1 MLKQTIKML
10 CLLSALT
17 LNAAN
22 IWGQAQSSSADLT
35 GTVLSS
41 SKSSLPGVTVTA
53 LNLSTGLVRAVTT
66 DATGN
71 YRISLL
77 PPGRYEV
84 KVEARG
90 FNTHVKRGIILTV
103 GQTAVINFEMALG
116 AIKEAEVVET
126 DAPVIE
132 TERTHQASTIT
143 LRSILNFPINGRK
156 FLDFAKLT
164 PGVVEES
171 PAVMDVQT
179 PAMTTSGLSFSGLN
193 GRGNSVLID
202 GVDNNDIA
210 TNGVRPTISQEAV
223 SEFQINRNGYNA
235 EFGRATGGVINL
247 VSKSGENQF
256 HGNIYN
262 YFRHERLD
270 ARNTFATGELKDP
283 PYKRNQPGF
292 TFGGPFVKDKSFFFA
307 AYEGLIR
314 RESAITSILMDPNI
328 LQPTVEQQDLINTL
342 IGSRS
347 PLFVNLGVGLRTLLT
362 TSPNFQIP
370 AALKPLLPFGF
381 TPLNRSTYNLLA
393 GSTGAFPID
402 QTASTGSFR
411 VDHAFSERD
420 FLFFRYGLTN
430 DSQHNVGIGGQM
442 APSTGFDIASRDHT
456 FVLGETHIFN
466 KGSTTNEFR
475 LQVFRNIF
483 NANTVDPF
491 GPRMRVAGIGNFGR
505 EFFSPSDRTQRN
517 VQFVD
522 NFSLARGRHN
532 VKIGVDYSRY
542 KINTMTAAF
551 LGGII
556 DFAHLYEVH
565 LDTLLGRTSE
575 YQLLKKALALPVE
588 QGGLGRPDLI
598 PVMEVLPLTTVQQMN
613 FGFARAINQ
622 GFGDPNDELT
632 GQNLGLYWQDGVK
645 AMPNL
650 YLSFGL
656 RYEYQL
662 QPKGIPR
669 DGNNFGPRF
678 GFAYDPS
685 KKGRT
690 VIRGGGGLYYQ
701 YISTS
706 ASFASR
712 VLGGGQVTSML
723 VSPDASLTPA
733 YGNSKCAGPAAA
745 GYPPSFCFYQN
756 LAARGLLNFPM
767 TASIPE
773 SAYSDLL
780 GVTRHT
786 STNMLLMRLAGD
798 AENPY
803 SIQGNLGI
811 DHQFGR
817 DWNLSI
823 NYLVNHGV
831 NLIRTRQ
838 VNAIPDPERLDAMG
852 RPMLSE
858 RVNPSRLADFVLEPA
873 GNSIYHGLNVEL
885 NKRFSRFYQIIG
897 SYSFGKTISDTS
909 DYVFEQGPQDPTN
922 AVADRGLSSFD
933 VRHRLSVGALV
944 ESPFRGG
951 NGGRGNAWYERVLA
965 DFYFSPIFAVRS
977 GFPFDIQTGID
988 VNMDSN
994 VNDRPFA
1001 VGRNTGI
1008 GPGYFTV
1015 DMRLGRRFRFN
1026 HDGRR
1031 SFEVIFDAFNLFN
1044 RVNFK
1049 EVNANTYGALYLDQL
1064 GITDFRM
1071 RGSADLP
1078 PSSFGGFISAYDP
1091 RIIQIA
1097 VKFNF

>member
-10 CLLSALT
+10 CLISALS

-35 GTVLSS
+35 GTVLSP
-41 SKSSLPGVTVTA
+41 SKSPLPGVTVTA
-53 LNLSTGLVRAVTT
+53 LNLYTGLARAVTT
-66 DATGN
+66 DAAGN
-71 YRISLL
+71 YRIPLL

-84 KVEARG
+84 KIAATG
-90 FNTHVKRGIILTV
+90 FNSQVKRGITLTV
-103 GQTAVINFEMALG
+103 GQTAVVNFEMAVG
-116 AIKEAEVVET
+116 VIKEAEVIET

-143 LRSILNFPINGRK
+143 QRAILNFPINGRK
-156 FLDFAKLT
+156 FLDFARLT
-164 PGVVEES
+164 PGVIEEV
-171 PAVMDVQT
+171 PAVTVVQT

-193 GRGNSVLID
+193 ARGNSVLID

-235 EFGRATGGVINL
+235 EFGRAIGGVINL
-247 VSKSGENQF
+247 VTKSGDNQF
-256 HGNIYN
+256 HGNVYN

-270 ARNTFATGELKDP
+270 ARNTFAMGQLKDP

-314 RESAITSILMDPNI
+314 RESAVTTILTDPSI

-342 IGSRS
+342 IGSGS
-347 PLFVNLGVGLRTLLT
+347 PLFVNLGAGLRTLLT
-362 TSPNFQIP
+362 TSPDFQLPP
-370 AALKPLLPFGF
+370 ALQGLLPFDF
-381 TPLNRSTYNLLA
+381 TPLHRTTYDLLA
-393 GSTGAFPID
+393 GSTGVFPID

-430 DSQHNVGIGGQM
+430 DSQHNVGIGGQL

-475 LQVFRNIF
+475 LQVLRNIF

-491 GPRMRVAGIGNFGR
+491 GPRLRVAGIGNFGR
-505 EFFSPSDRTQRN
+505 EFFSPSDRTQKN

-532 VKIGVDYSRY
+532 IKLGVDFSRY
-542 KINTMTAAF
+542 QINTMTASF
-551 LGGII
+551 LGGMI
-556 DFAHLYEVH
+556 DFAHLSEVH
-565 LDTLLGRTSE
+565 LDTLLGSSSV
-575 YQLLKKALALPVE
+575 YQALIAALRSPVAD
-588 QGGLGRPDLI
+588 GGLGRPDLI
-598 PVMEVLPLTTVQQMN
+598 PIVNVLPLTTVQQMN

-622 GFGDPNDELT
+622 GFGDPNDELI
-632 GQNLGLYWQDGVK
+632 GHNLGLYWQDGVK
-645 AMPNL
+645 AKPNL

-656 RYEYQL
+656 RHDYQL
-662 QPKGIPR
+662 QPARIPR
-669 DGNNFGPRF
+669 DGNNFAPRF
-678 GFAYDPS
+678 GFAYDPF

-712 VLGGGQVTSML
+712 VLGGGQVSSIL
-723 VSPDASLTPA
+723 VSPDQMLTPA
-733 YGNSKCAGPAAA
+733 LGNSTCAEPAAA

-756 LAARGLLNFPM
+756 LAARGLLKFPM
-767 TASIPE
+767 SASIPE

-780 GVTRHT
+780 GVTRET

-803 SIQGNLGI
+803 SVQGNLGI

-823 NYLVNHGV
+823 NYLFNHGV

-838 VNAIPDPERLDAMG
+838 VNALPHPTRLDALG
-852 RPMLSE
+852 RPALAG
-858 RVNPSRLADFVLEPA
+858 RVNQSRLADFVLETA
-873 GNSIYHGLNVEL
+873 GNSIYHGLNVEID
-885 NKRFSRFYQIIG
+885 KRFSRFYQIIG

-909 DYVFEQGPQDPTN
+909 DYAFELGPQDPTN
-922 AVADRGLSSFD
+922 ALADRGLSSFD

-951 NGGRGNAWYERVLA
+951 NGSSGNPWYQRVLA
-965 DFYFSPIFAVRS
+965 DFYLSPIFTMRS
-977 GFPFDIQTGID
+977 GFPWDIQTGID
-988 VNMDSN
+988 VNQDSN
-994 VNDRPFA
+994 ANDRPFA

-1015 DMRLGRRFRFN
+1015 DLRLGRRFRFN
-1026 HDGRR
+1026 HDGWR
-1031 SFEVIFDAFNLFN
+1031 SLEVSFDAFNLFN

-1049 EVNANTYGALYLDQL
+1049 EVNANTYGVLYLDQL

-1071 RGSADLP
+1071 RGRADLP